1 MRRRSV
7 NDGEQL
13 HGDGII
19 AAGEHQGTGVRKADI
34 GCSRCDFLDRV
45 DGALAAKN
53 VHVEPFGLVIPLLE
67 RDVVIGVSPIE
78 AEIGDEIHV
87 GSLCRKRAAR
97 GRGRGHENAQSS
109 KRPHD

>member
-1 MRRRSV
+1 MMASNFTGMASLPRASTKAPASAKP
-7 NDGEQL
+7 
-13 HGDGII
+13 IS
-19 AAGEHQGTGVRKADI
+19 AG
-34 GCSRCDFLDRV
+34 SRCDLLDRV

-53 VHVEPFGLVIPLLE
+53 VHIEPFGLLIPLLE

-87 GSLCRKRAAR
+87 GSLCRKGAAR
-97 GRGRGHENAQSS
+97 GRGRGHKNAQSS